1 VELLE
6 LKSRNSNKKK
16 GLCDHLELYHLIQNY
31 ELLEELGNQNPNPDL
46 LYKMLLSLERTL
58 ARDKALLES
67 SMYGGHQKAVRL
79 DRRKEDRIDHPDM
92 LLSRRELDVL
102 TLLAKGYSYTEIA
115 ELLRCQV
122 GTIQTYIKRI
132 YKKLNVHSRS
142 EAIFEAGQMGFV
154 QI

>member
-1 VELLE
+1 ME
-6 LKSRNSNKKK
+6 LKSKNSTTAK
-16 GLCDHLELYHLIQNY
+16 GLYDHLGLYHLIQNY
-31 ELLEELGNQNPNPDL
+31 ELLEELGNQNPNLNL
-46 LYKMLLSLERTL
+46 LYKMLLSLEKTL
-58 ARDKALLES
+58 AEDKAQLES
-67 SMYGGHQKAVRL
+67 HMNGGLQKPIRL
-79 DRRKEDRIDHPDM
+79 DRRKEDKTEHPDM

-142 EAIFEAGQMGFV
+142 EAIFEAGQLGLV
-154 QI
+154 QL